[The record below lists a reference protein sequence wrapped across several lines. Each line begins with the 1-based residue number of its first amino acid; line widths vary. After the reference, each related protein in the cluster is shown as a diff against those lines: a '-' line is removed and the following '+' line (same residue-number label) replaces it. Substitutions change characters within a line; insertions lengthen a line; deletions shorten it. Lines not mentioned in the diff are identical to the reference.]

1 MKKSMFLAAAGVLG
15 IGIGTAY
22 AGDGD
27 GPLANTY
34 FAELPGIVTQPL
46 APKVQRWVG
55 IGTAGDGTGS
65 YVTRS
70 LPNPTGQ
77 TSYGPHGEISLWEP
91 NPNA

>member
-1 MKKSMFLAAAGVLG
+1 MKSMLLATAVVLG
-15 IGIGTAY
+15 ISMGTTY

-34 FAELPGIVTQPL
+34 FTELPVTV
-46 APKVQRWVG
+46 ARRWVG
-55 IGTAGDGTGS
+55 IGTAGDGIGS

-77 TSYGPHGEISLWEP
+77 ISYGPHGEISLWEP
-91 NPNA
+91 NPNS

>member
-1 MKKSMFLAAAGVLG
+1 MKSMFLAAAVVLG

-27 GPLANTY
+27 EPLVNTY
-34 FAELPGIVTQPL
+34 FTELPGIV
-46 APKVQRWVG
+46 AQRQVG
-55 IGTAGDGTGS
+55 IGTASDGIS

-77 TSYGPHGEISLWEP
+77 ISYGPRTVPSVVATLSSV
-91 NPNA
+91 

>member
-1 MKKSMFLAAAGVLG
+1 MKSMLLAAAVVFG
-15 IGIGTAY
+15 IGLGTAY

-27 GPLANTY
+27 GPLADTY
-34 FAELPGIVTQPL
+34 FNELPGIVAQPMV
-46 APKVQRWVG
+46 PKVQRWVG
-55 IGTAGDGTGS
+55 IGAADDGIGS

-91 NPNA
+91 NPNS